1 MGKERQE
8 ERVRRDRGRGWR
20 EGEMGTWFPMIAVDF
35 PDVICHSAKHTV
47 DQMFRLSLVEWV
59 YTLVKDQYRSSAW

>member
-1 MGKERQE
+1 
-8 ERVRRDRGRGWR
+8 
-20 EGEMGTWFPMIAVDF
+20 MGTWFPMIAVDF